1 MAKTKAITKKEA
13 FAQAEDEYRQARAN
27 SYIIYK
33 ELCHLKD
40 IYARAQQ
47 DEQAAM
53 RNYYHYIKPTTEA
66 LKYEKYLDEIG
77 LR

>member
-1 MAKTKAITKKEA
+1 MTKKEA
-13 FAQAEDEYRQARAN
+13 FAQAEDQYRQARAN

-40 IYARAQQ
+40 IYAMAQK
-47 DEQAAM
+47 DEQDAM
-53 RNYYHYIKPTTEA
+53 RNYYAYVKPTTEV
-66 LKYEKYLDEIG
+66 LKYHKYLDEVG